1 MIQLEV
7 FVHCF
12 TNPIYVV
19 LCFIQSKQR
28 YGWRCHNIRAR
39 HSYGKCYDLRW
50 KLRDYDL
57 WGKLKDYDLRYNAY
71 DLRYKG
77 YDLRNKLRVKSYNS
91 KNHLCMQFLL
101 YKSITKILK
110 TIFIDDV
117 KWMSHCDYQK

>member
-1 MIQLEV
+1 MLFCVLSKVNKDMAEDVTTLEHV
-7 FVHCF
+7 TV
-12 TNPIYVV
+12 TV
-19 LCFIQSKQR
+19 
-28 YGWRCHNIRAR
+28 
-39 HSYGKCYDLRW
+39 
-50 KLRDYDL
+50 RDYDL
-57 WGKLKDYDLRYNAY
+57 WGKLRDYDLRYNAY